1 MTSTQNGAFEQHA
14 DLKLGHGILAPL
26 QKPGKRKRIIKN
38 LRTVI
43 LLPIIRKLLSL
54 ITMNRIRSATEQDIS
69 DSQSSSRQG
78 RGKMDVAWRLKWLV
92 AKSQNSQVELYLT
105 GINTS
110 AAIDTIDRKQL
121 INTYHKVIPRDEFR
135 LLTKLLTETNL
146 EIKAEICQNHETFPT
161 NIGSPHGDG
170 ISGINFNLYF
180 KMPLKM

>member
-1 MTSTQNGAFEQHA
+1 
-14 DLKLGHGILAPL
+14 
-26 QKPGKRKRIIKN
+26 
-38 LRTVI
+38 
-43 LLPIIRKLLSL
+43 
-54 ITMNRIRSATEQDIS
+54 MNRIRSATEQDIS

-146 EIKAEICQNHETFPT
+146 EIKAEIYVRQDRDEAKPPAQLDHDCSTPKPDETIYADDTDFTTEEENDSTWIQENVTTILQTHRLKANPYKAAR
-161 NIGSPHGDG
+161 P
-170 ISGINFNLYF
+170 ISQ
-180 KMPLKM
+180 